1 MYHSDLR
8 KEIAFQHAQLDYK
21 RRKLAE
27 ALRENVPIKDLDK
40 LYAEIKLVEQKL
52 QTCFEEANTQF
63 ENLQ

>member
-8 KEIAFQHAQLDYK
+8 KEIAFQQAQLDYK

-27 ALRENVPIKDLDK
+27 ALRMNVPIKDLDK

-52 QTCFEEANTQF
+52 RICFEEANSQF
-63 ENLQ
+63 ENL

>member
-27 ALRENVPIKDLDK
+27 ALRNNVPIKELDQ
-40 LYAEIKLVEQKL
+40 LYSEIKLVEQKL
-52 QTCFEEANTQF
+52 QICFEEANSQF
-63 ENLQ
+63 ENGQ

>member
-8 KEIAFQHAQLDYK
+8 KEIAFQQAQLDYK

-27 ALRENVPIKDLDK
+27 ALRMNVPVKDLHK

-52 QTCFEEANTQF
+52 RICFEEANSQF
-63 ENLQ
+63 ENL